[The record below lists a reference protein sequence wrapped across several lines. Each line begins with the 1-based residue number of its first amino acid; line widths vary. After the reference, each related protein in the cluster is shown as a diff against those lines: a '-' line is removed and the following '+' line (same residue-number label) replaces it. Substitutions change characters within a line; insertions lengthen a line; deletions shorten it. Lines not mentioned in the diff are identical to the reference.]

1 LLYAS
6 LFSIIIGNIMM
17 NKGLYV
23 IGLVRGSQLQLIQP
37 VVTMILSIVILR
49 EAVGPITWA
58 AAAVILA
65 SVAWSQ
71 RLK

>member
-1 LLYAS
+1 
-6 LFSIIIGNIMM
+6 
-17 NKGLYV
+17 
-23 IGLVRGSQLQLIQP
+23 
-37 VVTMILSIVILR
+37 MILSIVILR